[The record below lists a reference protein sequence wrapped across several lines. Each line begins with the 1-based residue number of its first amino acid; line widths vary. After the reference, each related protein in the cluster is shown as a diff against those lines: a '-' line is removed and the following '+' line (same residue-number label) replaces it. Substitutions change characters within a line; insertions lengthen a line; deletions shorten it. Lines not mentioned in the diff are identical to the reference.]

1 MESKRSD
8 RQSVSI
14 AYHAYRERQPAPL
27 VVAHGLSDNRLCW
40 HDTALDLETRTD
52 VIMPD
57 SRGHGLSARLARD
70 EAIDLAGEMAGIIS
84 ALGLR
89 RPIVSDH
96 SMGGTA
102 VTRLGAHYPDRP
114 GLMSLEGVIDEPG
127 QPADHLDF

>member
-1 MESKRSD
+1 MDSECSQSD
-8 RQSVSI
+8 LIVNQSLLHIMRTGNGSL
-14 AYHAYRERQPAPL
+14 PPL

-52 VIMPD
+52 VIIPD

-70 EAIDLAGEMAGIIS
+70 EAIDMAGIIS

-96 SMGGTA
+96 SMCRRA

-114 GLMSLEGVIDEPG
+114 GLMSLEGEIDEPG

>member
-52 VIMPD
+52 VIVPD

-70 EAIDLAGEMAGIIS
+70 EAIDMAGEMAGIIS
-84 ALGLR
+84 ALSLR

-102 VTRLGAHYPDRP
+102 VTAWAPIIP
-114 GLMSLEGVIDEPG
+114 ID
-127 QPADHLDF
+127 PAS